1 MTGTMLLVPA
11 NEAAAKSAAPPATI
25 VTPATEKLCNDI
37 SCDIM

>member
-25 VTPATEKLCNDI
+25 VTPATEKLCK
-37 SCDIM
+37 CDYVII